1 MEWLRGEI
9 FMKMDEYQVWT
20 RTTAV
25 YPCEGDLAEH
35 YLMSALTGEVGE
47 VASLLKRKIRDKTP
61 QDVYLADM
69 KKELGDV
76 LWYLARFADELGF
89 SFSEVA
95 EANRDK
101 LVKRLAANTLHGKGD
116 NR

>member
-1 MEWLRGEI
+1 MT
-9 FMKMDEYQVWT
+9 MDMNEYQVWT
-20 RTTAV
+20 RTTAI
-25 YPCEGDLAEH
+25 YPKEGDIAEH

-47 VASLLKRKIRDKTP
+47 VASLIKRKIRDNTER
-61 QDVYLADM
+61 DVYLADM

-89 SFSEVA
+89 GLGEVA
-95 EANRDK
+95 EANREK
-101 LVKRLAANTLHGKGD
+101 LLKRQAANTLHGKGD